1 MSVGK
6 NKRLRHQAVKRASPG
21 GVSIHRQNKMFSRNL
36 SVPDFMRRFFVS
48 CTQISEA
55 YAVREYTPPEQIR
68 KELLYHVFH
77 YIIEKPEND

>member
-21 GVSIHRQNKMFSRNL
+21 GEH
-36 SVPDFMRRFFVS
+36 
-48 CTQISEA
+48 
-55 YAVREYTPPEQIR
+55 TPPEQIR